1 MSTSPDPGALQ
12 AAGPS
17 SVRLVS
23 GKLSDTELAA
33 IAVAVSALSVVSRE
47 EAHERALAARAGG
60 SDSGWTQP
68 THRLARGHELRGDR
82 GPAAWRFSHR

>member
-1 MSTSPDPGALQ
+1 MSISPDSTALQ

-17 SVRLVS
+17 SVKLVS

-47 EAHERALAARAGG
+47 EAHERELAARAG
-60 SDSGWTQP
+60 SNDSGWTQAA
-68 THRLARGHELRGDR
+68 HRLARGHELRDAK
-82 GPAAWRFSHR
+82 GPSAWRFNHR